1 MPSAAIVN
9 ILLIAAAAC
18 GALGAGPAVAQTYP
32 AKPLRLIVPFAP
44 GGPND
49 VIGRMVGQKI
59 TEQLGQAVVIEN
71 RGGAGGTI
79 GLDAA
84 ARYPGDGYT
93 LAMGGSSTMAVAP
106 ALYPK
111 LPYDPLKD
119 FTPVINV
126 AHVPYAIG
134 INPTVPARTV
144 KELVAIAKRRA
155 NYLSYG
161 SSGTG
166 SISSLSAELF
176 KALSGTQIVH
186 VPYKGTAPALTDVVS
201 GQIDM
206 MFADLSLIQAL
217 ARAGKL
223 RLIAVTGSRR
233 VPAARDVPTVLESGL
248 KGYVIEPWFGVV
260 GPAGVPRDIVNR
272 LNAAIVAG
280 LQAPDM
286 MQRLNAL
293 GYEAIGGTAEQFAAT
308 IRADIPKYA
317 KIVKMAGI
325 KAEL

>member
-1 MPSAAIVN
+1 MKR
-9 ILLIAAAAC
+9 LHWLMLAAAV
-18 GALGAGPAVAQTYP
+18 AGHAGHAFAQAYP
-32 AKPLRLIVPFAP
+32 TKPIRLIVPFAP

-84 ARYPGDGYT
+84 SKSPGDGYT

-106 ALYPK
+106 ALYAR

-176 KALSGTQIVH
+176 KSLSGTQIVQ

-217 ARAGKL
+217 AKAGKL
-223 RLIAVTGSRR
+223 RLIAVTGSKRM
-233 VPAARDVPTVLESGL
+233 PAAHDVPTVLESGL

-280 LQAPDM
+280 LKAPDM

-308 IRADIPKYA
+308 IRADMPKYA
-317 KIVKMAGI
+317 KIVKTAGI
-325 KAEL
+325 KID